1 MKEENIYNY
10 CHIAGRTDIGCKR
23 QANEDSMGN
32 FETINGL
39 AAVVCDGMGG
49 HVGGATAS
57 RLAVEAIH
65 GFLDGQYYEDPR
77 EAIGEAIDAANK
89 AILHQAMIQPE
100 LQGMGSTCVLLLVR
114 DSKVYIGHVGD
125 SRVYLIRNRCI
136 KQLTKDHSY
145 VQMLV
150 DMGQLTNEQAE
161 HHPRKNEITNAL
173 GIANMKPATV
183 LPDAILPEAG
193 DCFLLCSD
201 GLSGMISDREIERI
215 VSRQS
220 EMGSQERVDYLVQ
233 RARDNGGL
241 DNITVEI
248 VEFSITPGSPS
259 KPQRRKIGMIILTV
273 ILLIC
278 IGASGGYYFW
288 NKHFKSESIT
298 IYKSFMRRDTIIMLP
313 EIKFQKGEDILEI
326 NYKQGHTE
334 ILMGKEKEKVI
345 EINRALSSDSLKY
358 DEDIDV
364 AYGNRLLVFRQEFK
378 NEQLR
383 FSLADSVKIFKFVVP
398 VVKDMTLTQPKQTHQ
413 ESTPSVVNDV
423 SNTANGSIVAIVA
436 ATGKVDSLTYRV
448 DAQFVPKRKAF
459 SFIEGENAC
468 FLVEGQSQPSKLNR
482 HFQITDIEYDATYFK
497 KTKKETGFDISF
509 TEKEPSKK
517 IDIVIKGKEKEGEN
531 STDVLLNIII
541 SLNINKEGK

>member
-298 IYKSFMRRDTIIMLP
+298 ICLLYT
-313 EIKFQKGEDILEI
+313 
-326 NYKQGHTE
+326 
-334 ILMGKEKEKVI
+334 
-345 EINRALSSDSLKY
+345 SDAA
-358 DEDIDV
+358 DE
-364 AYGNRLLVFRQEFK
+364 L
-378 NEQLR
+378 
-383 FSLADSVKIFKFVVP
+383 
-398 VVKDMTLTQPKQTHQ
+398 
-413 ESTPSVVNDV
+413 
-423 SNTANGSIVAIVA
+423 
-436 ATGKVDSLTYRV
+436 
-448 DAQFVPKRKAF
+448 
-459 SFIEGENAC
+459 
-468 FLVEGQSQPSKLNR
+468 
-482 HFQITDIEYDATYFK
+482 
-497 KTKKETGFDISF
+497 
-509 TEKEPSKK
+509 
-517 IDIVIKGKEKEGEN
+517 
-531 STDVLLNIII
+531 
-541 SLNINKEGK
+541 

>member
-1 MKEENIYNY
+1 
-10 CHIAGRTDIGCKR
+10 
-23 QANEDSMGN
+23 
-32 FETINGL
+32 
-39 AAVVCDGMGG
+39 
-49 HVGGATAS
+49 
-57 RLAVEAIH
+57 
-65 GFLDGQYYEDPR
+65 
-77 EAIGEAIDAANK
+77 
-89 AILHQAMIQPE
+89 
-100 LQGMGSTCVLLLVR
+100 
-114 DSKVYIGHVGD
+114 
-125 SRVYLIRNRCI
+125 
-136 KQLTKDHSY
+136 
-145 VQMLV
+145 
-150 DMGQLTNEQAE
+150 MGQLTNEQAE

-509 TEKEPSKK
+509 TEKEPPKK